1 MEAPSSRQ
9 LIARCVD
16 GDQDAQTQ
24 IVERYQTR
32 LLKMARQA
40 NAGRKQLVEP
50 DSIVAEVFVR
60 FLNLAR
66 SGRLEWQFEG
76 GLWRLLSHMTALRL
90 KEKNREIRDPR
101 KTARGGSALL
111 DEQESV
117 SHARYDHAL
126 AESMEEFRG
135 LLGDYRSSLSEA
147 RLPVFDS
154 WLEGKSSL
162 EIGKAVSM
170 TDRHVRRLL
179 NQFREDLS
187 QRMNTRIA

>member
-9 LIARCVD
+9 LIVRCVE

-24 IVERYQTR
+24 IVERYQSR
-32 LLKMARQA
+32 LLKMAQQA
-40 NAGRKQLVEP
+40 NAGRKQIVEP

-101 KTARGGSALL
+101 KTARGGSALF

-117 SHARYDHAL
+117 SHAHYDHAL
-126 AESMEEFRG
+126 AESMEEFRE
-135 LLGDYRSSLSEA
+135 LLGEYRNSLSQD
-147 RLPVFDS
+147 RLPVFDF
-154 WLEGKSSL
+154 WLDGKSSL

-170 TDRHVRRLL
+170 TDRHVRRILHG
-179 NQFREDLS
+179 FREDLS
-187 QRMNTRIA
+187 LQMNARIA

>member
-1 MEAPSSRQ
+1 M
-9 LIARCVD
+9 
-16 GDQDAQTQ
+16 AQ
-24 IVERYQTR
+24 
-32 LLKMARQA
+32 QA
-40 NAGRKQLVEP
+40 NAGRRQLVEP

-117 SHARYDHAL
+117 SRARYDHAL

-135 LLGDYRSSLSEA
+135 LLGDYRNSLSQD

-162 EIGKAVSM
+162 EIGKTVSM
-170 TDRHVRRLL
+170 TDRNVRRLL

-187 QRMNTRIA
+187 QRMNARIA